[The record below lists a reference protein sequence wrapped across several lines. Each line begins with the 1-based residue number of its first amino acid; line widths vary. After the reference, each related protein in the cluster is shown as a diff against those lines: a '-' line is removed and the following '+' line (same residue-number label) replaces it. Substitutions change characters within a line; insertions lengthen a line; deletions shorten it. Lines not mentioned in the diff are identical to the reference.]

1 MAFSVGPEA
10 NRPELMEEIKLYRNP
25 REREKIDNLAE
36 LFAVIN
42 TLQCL
47 EKAYIKDSVQA
58 KEYTGN
64 CSKLLVQFK
73 AAFKQVQGD
82 EYPTLESFMSKYR
95 LDAPAALERIKEDRP
110 ITIKD
115 DKGNTSKLIAE
126 IVALFITVMDKL
138 KLEMRSMDDLHGEL
152 KDLSDNLGRL
162 SMIPAEWPSRE
173 KINNW
178 LNTLIGMQA
187 SEELT
192 ESQARQLSF
201 DLETAYNDFN
211 KILHSS

>member
-1 MAFSVGPEA
+1 MAFTLGPEA

-25 REREKIDNLAE
+25 REREKFDNLAE

-82 EYPTLESFMSKYR
+82 EYPTVETFMSKYR
-95 LDAPAALERIKEDRP
+95 LDAPAALERIREDRP

-126 IVALFITVMDKL
+126 IVALFITAMDKL

-152 KDLSDNLGRL
+152 KDLSDNLSRL
-162 SMIPAEWPSRE
+162 SLIPAHWTGKD
-173 KINNW
+173 KINSW
-178 LNTLIGMQA
+178 LQTLSSMQA
-187 SEELT
+187 SEELD
-192 ESQARQLSF
+192 ENQARQLSF
-201 DLETAYNDFN
+201 DLESAYNEFN